1 MHKEDVMDQFTA
13 IAAALADV
21 RRLRVVTALMQ
32 SDMTAQELADVMQ
45 LQASAASY
53 QLRILA
59 DAGLVRMQR
68 SDADS
73 RETYYQ
79 CERSVIRGYT
89 EMLEQLM
96 RGDSGRWQ
104 AGRRVLF
111 VCRANSARSQMA
123 EAWAR
128 AWALPDVVVQSAG
141 LIVSDIHPHT
151 MTVMDE
157 VGISLMHQY
166 AKTIDQIDIKPDVV
180 ISVCDYARK
189 AIVQRWPQAMYVH
202 WSIPDPAKHGTTR
215 EFRVVR
221 ELIKERVAATFG
233 DGRLP

>member
-1 MHKEDVMDQFTA
+1 MEQFTS
-13 IAAALADV
+13 IAAALADA
-21 RRLRVVTALMQ
+21 RRLRVVAALMQ

-45 LQASAASY
+45 LQASATSY

-59 DAGLVRMQR
+59 NAGLVRMHR

-79 CERSVIRGYT
+79 CDRSVIRAYT
-89 EMLEQLM
+89 EMLGQLV
-96 RGDSGRWQ
+96 RVDSGRWQ

-123 EAWAR
+123 EAWVR
-128 AWALPDVVVQSAG
+128 ACALPDMVVQSAG
-141 LIVSDIHPHT
+141 FDVSHIHPHT
-151 MTVMDE
+151 ITVMHE
-157 VGISLMHQY
+157 VGVPLTHQH
-166 AKTIDQIDIKPDVV
+166 AKTIDAVDIKPDLV

-189 AIVQRWPQAMYVH
+189 AIAQRWPHAMYVH

-221 ELIKERVAATFG
+221 ELIRERVEAAFG
-233 DGRLP
+233 GSRFP